1 MLAPGKQAG
10 RQESPSTHL
19 PPHFLP
25 TGAATARRTLLLILT
40 PTGMTWKTRSAQEVS
55 HILCLLSCTVARTG
69 PWVKLVPKC
78 LMSLGLANSESN
90 PRERHNVN
98 NPTAVRDTQPRDKF
112 PVQGYPLRKLRV
124 TDHAQ
129 ANSRKARLLRTSLA
143 QGD

>member
-55 HILCLLSCTVARTG
+55 HTLCLLSCTVDRT
-69 PWVKLVPKC
+69 
-78 LMSLGLANSESN
+78 LGQACAQMPHE
-90 PRERHNVN
+90 PRFS
-98 NPTAVRDTQPRDKF
+98 KF
-112 PVQGYPLRKLRV
+112 
-124 TDHAQ
+124 
-129 ANSRKARLLRTSLA
+129 
-143 QGD
+143 